1 MFETKKSFITVCLI
15 ALSVLLTSCYNKSIM
30 FRATGNI
37 INDQT
42 LYENSIK
49 ERNYKIQPN
58 DYLDY
63 TVYTNA
69 GERIIDPNFELR
81 RTNVM
86 MQMIEKHKF
95 LVYQNGIARLPMI
108 GEIKVEGLTLYQL
121 DTTLQNKYKQFY
133 EEPYVISKVIN
144 KRVFV
149 LGTSSGTAN
158 NISNGRVIPLENEN
172 MTLVEV
178 LALAGGLDY
187 FSKADNIRLIRGDL
201 KNPNV
206 IIIDLSTIEGMKRAN
221 LLVQPNDIIYI
232 ERYQRK
238 FIVGIQ
244 EIASVTTLLL
254 TVFAFYFS
262 IAQFTR

>member
-1 MFETKKSFITVCLI
+1 MFKT
-15 ALSVLLTSCYNKSIM
+15 
-30 FRATGNI
+30 ATDI
-37 INDQT
+37 INDQSF
-42 LYENSIK
+42 YENSIK
-49 ERNYKIQPN
+49 EKNYKIQPN
-58 DYLDY
+58 DYIDY
-63 TVYTNA
+63 TVYTNG

-81 RTNVM
+81 RTVGIF
-86 MQMIEKHKF
+86 QTIEKHKF

-108 GEIKVEGLTLYQL
+108 GEVKVEGLTLYQL
-121 DTTLQNKYKQFY
+121 DTLLQNLYNKFY
-133 EEPYVISKVIN
+133 ENSYVISKVIN

-149 LGTSSGTAN
+149 LGTSSGTQN
-158 NISNGRVIPLENEN
+158 NIMNGKVIPLENEN

-187 FSKADNIRLIRGDL
+187 FSKANNIRLIRGDL

-206 IIIDLSTIEGMKRAN
+206 IIIDLSTIEGMQKAN